1 MPPSGYHVHLAG
13 KVRRREGDRRTNL
26 FGVAFEAVIGDDQER
41 GAIVHAGLVDR
52 GHHLFDAAIQK
63 RDGAGGGQALGTE
76 RMVDGIQR
84 EEVQQHQ
91 VGPVFADQIDGGPG
105 PDLVA
110 KQDVRLREVLH
121 VGGGDRALAD
131 HFLFQGSGGRRPFVE
146 RPGDGGRVVD
156 GDPIDLRRGESGVVG
171 GVVDRRYVDHLHL
184 VDHGIDLDGR
194 PCASRYQAA
203 VDQES
208 VLVGAHA
215 GDESGVIG
223 PGDRGIDGG
232 HARSDAL
239 PDEAAQGGYGQ
250 PGVVQGVGGKAV
262 QTDHDHHALLRRR
275 LGGRGRAECDAHR
288 ERQRHRDM
296 QILIPY

>member
-1 MPPSGYHVHLAG
+1 M
-13 KVRRREGDRRTNL
+13 
-26 FGVAFEAVIGDDQER
+26 
-41 GAIVHAGLVDR
+41 
-52 GHHLFDAAIQK
+52 
-63 RDGAGGGQALGTE
+63 
-76 RMVDGIQR
+76 
-84 EEVQQHQ
+84 
-91 VGPVFADQIDGGPG
+91 FADQIDRSPG

-110 KQDVRLREVLH
+110 KEDVRLREILH

-131 HFLFQGSGGRRPFVE
+131 HLLFQGSGGRRPFVE
-146 RPGDGGRVVD
+146 RPGDGRRVVD

-171 GVVDRRYVDHLHL
+171 GVVDRRHVDHLHL

-208 VLVGAHA
+208 VLVRAHA
-215 GDESGVIG
+215 GDKSGVIG

-250 PGVVQGVGGKAV
+250 TGVVQGVGGKAV
-262 QTDHDHHALLRRR
+262 QMITITMRCC
-275 LGGRGRAECDAHR
+275 GGVWADAVV
-288 ERQRHRDM
+288 QNATPIASASVIDM
-296 QILIPY
+296 QILISLLVYASSCGSVAATAPQKGREEIGRQAKAPAPPRQTHDGFPIRYCGRFLAMISSTN